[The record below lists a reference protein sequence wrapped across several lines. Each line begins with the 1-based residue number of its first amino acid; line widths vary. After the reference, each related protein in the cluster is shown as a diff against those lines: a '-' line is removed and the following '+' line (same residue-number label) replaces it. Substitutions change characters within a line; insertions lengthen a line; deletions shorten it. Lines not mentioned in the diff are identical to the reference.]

1 MSELNPQAQTMARVA
16 AKRKAAADLA
26 RKIVREY
33 VPTPC
38 GCEHCGEGRH
48 IRADFAKIARELN
61 DPNGMSDTTLWIAYR
76 ELKRGSKSG

>member
-1 MSELNPQAQTMARVA
+1 MSNPQAETMARVA

-38 GCEHCGEGRH
+38 GCEHCSEWRH
-48 IRADFAKIARELN
+48 ARKDFAKIAQEIS
-61 DPNGMSDTTLWIAYR
+61 DPNGMSDTHLWIAYR
-76 ELKRGSKSG
+76 ELKRSEGA